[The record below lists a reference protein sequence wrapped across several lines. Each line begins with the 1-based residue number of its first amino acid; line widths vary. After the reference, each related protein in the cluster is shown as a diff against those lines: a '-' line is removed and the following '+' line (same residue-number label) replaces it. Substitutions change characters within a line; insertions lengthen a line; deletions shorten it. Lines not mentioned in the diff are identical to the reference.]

1 MGEGCNLDAKGF
13 VSRLEYI
20 KNNCLRREILMRL
33 LSKGRLNCYQ

>member
-20 KNNCLRREILMRL
+20 KKQLFEKRDFDEIVEQ
-33 LSKGRLNCYQ
+33 G